1 MMVSLNINK
10 LKFQRVPMST
20 IMEYREEKEI
30 LKKPLAQN
38 HTFCLIISVT
48 NHCEIL
54 QLLPVFP
61 LFLPLKCIFF

>member
-1 MMVSLNINK
+1 
-10 LKFQRVPMST
+10 MST
-20 IMEYREEKEI
+20 VMEYREKKEI

-38 HTFCLIISVT
+38 HTFCLIISMT

-61 LFLPLKCIFF
+61 LFLPLKCHRQTEFIFLSFLASLSE